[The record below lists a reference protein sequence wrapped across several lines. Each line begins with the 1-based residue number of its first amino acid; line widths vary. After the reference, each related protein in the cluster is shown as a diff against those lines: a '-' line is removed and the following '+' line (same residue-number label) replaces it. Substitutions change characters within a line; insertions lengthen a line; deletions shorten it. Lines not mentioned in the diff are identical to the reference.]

1 MKSEKIQEKI
11 EFLVQKW
18 IDEADMQSILEYAS
32 DKLKEYYDT
41 LSEDMVTELY
51 EEEEK

>member
-1 MKSEKIQEKI
+1 MTEEEKI

-32 DKLKEYYDT
+32 DKLKEYYHT
-41 LSEDMVTELY
+41 LSEDMITELY
-51 EEEEK
+51 EESRV